1 MIFSIKNTNTNLN
14 KNMEGFK
21 KCSKGHFYKED
32 KASCPYCPGNNSS
45 VDIKTEVLSKT
56 EASSENDSLKT
67 QVFGGQDPAK
77 TTNLKESNSNE
88 PFDATKTMIV
98 GGQQSSSNGASNT
111 QVRRRLR
118 GWLVSFDIEDFG
130 VDFKILEGR
139 NMIGSKSSNE
149 ITIQDPQV
157 SSVHALILCRK
168 DTFLLTDEMS
178 SNGTAI
184 NGEDLSPRNPSE
196 LNDGDEIKIGNT
208 TLLFKKAFK

>member
-1 MIFSIKNTNTNLN
+1 MK
-14 KNMEGFK
+14 GFNQ
-21 KCSKGHFYKED
+21 CSKGHFYKDTMNE
-32 KASCPYCPGNNSS
+32 CPYCPNGGTSTGN
-45 VDIKTEVLSKT
+45 DKTEVLGGGDNQKT
-56 EASSENDSLKT
+56 SANMDASKT
-67 QVFGGQDPAK
+67 QVFGGA
-77 TTNLKESNSNE
+77 TESASASTPSSNQS
-88 PFDATKTMIV
+88 FDATKTMIV
-98 GGQQSSSNGASNT
+98 GSQQSSSNDASSP

-149 ITIQDPQV
+149 ITVQDQQV

-168 DTFLLTDEMS
+168 DIFLLTDEMS
-178 SNGTAI
+178 SNGTSI

-196 LNDGDEIKIGNT
+196 LTDGDEIKIGNT

>member
-1 MIFSIKNTNTNLN
+1 
-14 KNMEGFK
+14 MEGFK

-32 KASCPYCPGNNSS
+32 LTKCPYCPENNSS
-45 VDIKTEVLSKT
+45 GDVSTEFLSNT
-56 EASSENDSLKT
+56 EANSENESLKT
-67 QVFGGQDPAK
+67 QVFGGQDAAE
-77 TTNLKESNSNE
+77 TTNLKEQNTNDA
-88 PFDATKTMIV
+88 FDATKTMIV
-98 GGQQSSSNGASNT
+98 GAQQSSSKDNSGT

-149 ITIQDPQV
+149 ITVQDTQV

-168 DTFLLTDEMS
+168 DTFLLSDEMS
-178 SNGTAI
+178 SNGTTV
-184 NGEDLSPRNPSE
+184 NDLELTPRNPAE

>member
-1 MIFSIKNTNTNLN
+1 
-14 KNMEGFK
+14 
-21 KCSKGHFYKED
+21 
-32 KASCPYCPGNNSS
+32 
-45 VDIKTEVLSKT
+45 
-56 EASSENDSLKT
+56 
-67 QVFGGQDPAK
+67 
-77 TTNLKESNSNE
+77 
-88 PFDATKTMIV
+88 MIV
-98 GGQQSSSNGASNT
+98 GGGKSSSNGASNT

-139 NMIGSKSSNE
+139 NMIGKKSSNE

-157 SSVHALILCRK
+157 SSVHALILCKK

-184 NGEDLSPRNPSE
+184 NDRDLTPRNPSE
-196 LNDGDEIKIGNT
+196 LNDGDEIKVGNT

>member
-1 MIFSIKNTNTNLN
+1 
-14 KNMEGFK
+14 MEGFK

-184 NGEDLSPRNPSE
+184 NGGDLSPRNPSE

>member
-1 MIFSIKNTNTNLN
+1 
-14 KNMEGFK
+14 MEGFK

-32 KASCPYCPGNNSS
+32 LTKCPYCPENNSS
-45 VDIKTEVLSKT
+45 GDVSTEFLSNT
-56 EASSENDSLKT
+56 EANSENESLKT
-67 QVFGGQDPAK
+67 QVFGGQDAAE
-77 TTNLKESNSNE
+77 TTNLKEQNTNDA
-88 PFDATKTMIV
+88 FDATKTMIV
-98 GGQQSSSNGASNT
+98 GAQQSSSKDTSGT

-149 ITIQDPQV
+149 ITVQDTQV

-168 DTFLLTDEMS
+168 DTFLLSDEMS
-178 SNGTAI
+178 SNGTTV
-184 NGEDLSPRNPSE
+184 NDLELTPRNPAE

>member
-1 MIFSIKNTNTNLN
+1 
-14 KNMEGFK
+14 MEGFNQ
-21 KCSKGHFYKED
+21 CSKGHFYKED
-32 KASCPYCPGNNSS
+32 KTSCPYCPENNSS
-45 VDIKTEVLSKT
+45 GDIKTEFLSKT
-56 EASSENDSLKT
+56 ESTSEDQSLKT
-67 QVFGGQDPAK
+67 QVFGGQGSSES
-77 TTNLKESNSNE
+77 TNTKASTSNE

-98 GGQQSSSNGASNT
+98 GAEQSSSSDISNP
-111 QVRRRLR
+111 QARRRLR

-139 NMIGSKSSNE
+139 NMIGSKSSSE

-168 DTFLLTDEMS
+168 DRFLLSDEMS
-178 SNGTAI
+178 SNGTTI
-184 NGEDLSPRNPSE
+184 NGADLSPRDPSE

>member
-1 MIFSIKNTNTNLN
+1 
-14 KNMEGFK
+14 MEGFK

-32 KASCPYCPGNNSS
+32 KESCPYCPGNSS
-45 VDIKTEVLSKT
+45 SGDVKTEFLSKT
-56 EASSENDSLKT
+56 ESSSENDTTKT
-67 QVFGGQDPAK
+67 QVFGSQNSSNKTSTFQDSDSK
-77 TTNLKESNSNE
+77 E

-98 GGQQSSSNGASNT
+98 GSSQSNSKDISSH

-118 GWLVSFDIEDFG
+118 GWLVSFDIEEFG

-139 NMIGSKSSNE
+139 NMIGSKSSSE

-168 DTFLLTDEMS
+168 DRFFSSDEMS
-178 SNGTAI
+178 SNGTTI
-184 NGEDLSPRNPSE
+184 NGKDLSPRDPSE